1 MTVRT
6 RPWRAAIGAA
16 SAVVASVLLL
26 GWATSGFAVLTT
38 DADRARRVA
47 RVPQPVPDVAVR
59 SLDGT
64 VHTVLV
70 DSRTSSA
77 SPRAVIVDFVY
88 TRCVTV
94 CGVLGDTYQ
103 QLQRAIL
110 ERGLADRVRLLT
122 ISFDVAHDDP
132 ERLARYAMVKRVDP
146 TVWTLATPV
155 DTSGRDVLLQ
165 TFGIQVV
172 SDGNGGWVHN
182 AALHIVDPQGRLV
195 RIVGI
200 TEVDSALDAA
210 LDAWAAAR

>member
-1 MTVRT
+1 VTVRA
-6 RPWRAAIGAA
+6 RPWRAALGTA

-47 RVPQPVPDVAVR
+47 RVPQLVPDVAVR

-64 VHTVLV
+64 VRPVLV
-70 DSRTSSA
+70 DPRTSSA
-77 SPRAVIVDFVY
+77 SSRAVIVDFVY

-132 ERLARYAMVKRVDP
+132 ERLARYALVKRANP

-155 DTSGRDVLLQ
+155 DTIGRDALLQ
-165 TFGIQVV
+165 TFGVQVV
-172 SDGNGGWVHN
+172 SDGNSGWVHN
-182 AALHIVDPQGRLV
+182 AALHVVNPQGRLV
-195 RIVGI
+195 RIVDI
-200 TEVDSALDAA
+200 TDVDGALDAA
-210 LDAWAAAR
+210 LEAWAATP